1 MPKWPDFISGF
12 KLLKEVDLN
21 AVREKAEAPVHV
33 MVVGREG
40 CGRTTLINQLLSG
53 PRQGDP
59 PGIPPLSEHGIDG
72 EIIFK
77 PECLVL
83 LVLDAT
89 MSAYTV
95 EKEVFRKLLHNGAR
109 VVVCYNKM
117 DLIGDKQAVL
127 NGAVEWKDAEVAA
140 VSAIDRG
147 SLLQELAPAV
157 LRACKG
163 LEIPLARCIPLLRE
177 PVCRKLI
184 DEACFVNSAYSLT
197 TGLAEI
203 NVFLDVPLNLADIVV
218 LTKNQALMSYKISLA
233 MGMAADW
240 KETVPKLA
248 AVVGSAFLWRQAARS
263 LVGLIPA
270 WGIIPKVAIA
280 YAGTYAVGQAIYH
293 WCASGEKLKQDM
305 LKPMYNAALQRG
317 RDTAKLLM
325 ERKRSGQPL
334 PGETGYQAQ
343 EGCR

>member
-1 MPKWPDFISGF
+1 MPKWPDLINGF

-59 PGIPPLSEHGIDG
+59 PGIPPLSEHGTDA
-72 EIIFK
+72 EIIVK
-77 PECLVL
+77 PETLVL

-89 MSAYTV
+89 AGVYTE
-95 EKEVFRKLLHNGAR
+95 EKEVFTKLIRNSAR
-109 VVVCYNKM
+109 IVVCYNKM
-117 DLIGDKQAVL
+117 DLIGDRQSVL

-140 VSAIDRG
+140 ISAVDRE
-147 SLLQELAPAV
+147 SLLQGLLPAI

-163 LEIPLARCIPLLRE
+163 LEIPLARRIPLLRE
-177 PVCRKLI
+177 AVCRKLI
-184 DEACFVNSAYSLT
+184 DDACFVNSAYSFT
-197 TGLAEI
+197 TGLAEM
-203 NVFLDVPLNLADIVV
+203 NVFLDIPLNLADMVV

-233 MGMAADW
+233 AGMVADW

-263 LVGLIPA
+263 LVGLVPG
-270 WGIIPKVAIA
+270 WGIIPKVAVA
-280 YAGTYAVGQAIYH
+280 YAGTFAVGEAIYH
-293 WCASGEKLKQDM
+293 WCANGERLKQDM
-305 LKPMYNAALQRG
+305 LKPLYNAALQRG
-317 RDTAKLLM
+317 RDTARLLL

-334 PGETGYQAQ
+334 PAESGYQP
-343 EGCR
+343 